1 MVSAMSYL
9 EAKHFMLHRDLAS
22 RNFLMASESC
32 VKLADFGRAR
42 LVVDDCYQAPRKER
56 ICIKWAS
63 PEVLI
68 NSRYSSKSDV
78 WAVGVVFWELFSWG
92 ERPYASLPGEQTAV
106 YVVEGGRLDKPSECP
121 PDLYQLMRNCWKE
134 NPQRRPTFTQLHE
147 QLRIKSCAYS
157 EHSFQPKRPNSLAVG
172 SVNQLVTPSSS
183 KPTTPSSAKFRL
195 TYPAAKKSDKFTL
208 QREAPDD
215 RRNSFEPKLLV
226 YRNRGGTSSSETSI
240 ASGNG
245 FLDLERGEEDLSRG
259 DRIRRSLRN
268 LMKIKTKG
276 RPGARLDIPGAKRC
290 QDTLWWC
297 HFAII
302 KYSWVSGVAA
312 IMPTIKYSQDFGSHH
327 DFYTPNL
334 LSDPVIMWLG
344 HSTDFTQLNWVCSG
358 STRNDSWKDSWKF
371 IQICFWR
378 VVSNRSL

>member
-1 MVSAMSYL
+1 
-9 EAKHFMLHRDLAS
+9 MLHRDLAS
-22 RNFLMASESC
+22 RNFLVANESC

-42 LVVDDCYQAPRKER
+42 LVTDDCYQAPRKER

-68 NSRYSSKSDV
+68 HSRYSSKSDV

-92 ERPYASLPGEQTAV
+92 ERPYAFLPGEQTAV
-106 YVVEGGRLDKPSECP
+106 YVAEGGRLDRPSDCP
-121 PDLYQLMRNCWKE
+121 PDLYQVMRNCWKE
-134 NPQRRPTFTQLHE
+134 NPQRRPTFAQLHE
-147 QLRIKSCAYS
+147 QIKVKSCAYS
-157 EHSFQPKRPNSLAVG
+157 EHSFQPPKRPNSLAVG
-172 SVNQLVTPSSS
+172 GVNQLVTPSSS

-208 QREAPDD
+208 QRETSDD
-215 RRNSFEPKLLV
+215 RRNSLEPKLLV

-276 RPGARLDIPGAKRC
+276 RPGARLDVPGVKRC
-290 QDTLWWC
+290 QDTL
-297 HFAII
+297 
-302 KYSWVSGVAA
+302 
-312 IMPTIKYSQDFGSHH
+312 
-327 DFYTPNL
+327 
-334 LSDPVIMWLG
+334 
-344 HSTDFTQLNWVCSG
+344 
-358 STRNDSWKDSWKF
+358 
-371 IQICFWR
+371 
-378 VVSNRSL
+378 